1 MSQFDVLNDLQTLL
15 LSKQT
20 LLKFTAGRVIDL
32 ISNDVKRMEEET
44 IKFFFLTI
52 FAFFSTAGSMFLITY
67 LISWQAVVGVIFMLF
82 LLPYFAV
89 MSYFSAKLRLRT
101 AAVSDQRISL
111 MNQVVS
117 GIRAIK
123 THAWE
128 DEYREKIKH
137 TRRWGQMLCQL
148 RRSEAKNLESRWGEG
163 FRGKRLKFWSV
174 D

>member
-1 MSQFDVLNDLQTLL
+1 MS
-15 LSKQT
+15 SKDSP
-20 LLKFTAGRVIDL
+20 AGR
-32 ISNDVKRMEEET
+32 
-44 IKFFFLTI
+44 
-52 FAFFSTAGSMFLITY
+52 
-67 LISWQAVVGVIFMLF
+67 VIFMLF

-137 TRRWGQMLCQL
+137 TRR
-148 RRSEAKNLESRWGEG
+148 
-163 FRGKRLKFWSV
+163 
-174 D
+174 